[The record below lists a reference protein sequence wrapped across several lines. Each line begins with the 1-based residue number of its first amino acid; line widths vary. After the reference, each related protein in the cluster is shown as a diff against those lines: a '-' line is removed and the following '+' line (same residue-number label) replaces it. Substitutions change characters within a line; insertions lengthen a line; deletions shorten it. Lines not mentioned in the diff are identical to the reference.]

1 MTLDELQ
8 VRSRLIGQEVEKATQ
23 TLYILQGHK
32 QEVDFQ
38 IADLEKP
45 VPVADPEPDPE
56 NPCIPEP
63 EPAVES

>member
-38 IADLEKP
+38 IADSSPIWKL
-45 VPVADPEPDPE
+45 
-56 NPCIPEP
+56 
-63 EPAVES
+63 SSGS

>member
-1 MTLDELQ
+1 MTLEELQ
-8 VRSRLIGQEVEKATQ
+8 VRSRLIGQEVEKAMQ

-38 IADLEKP
+38 IAELEKP
-45 VPVADPEPDPE
+45 VPEAPPEPEPE
-56 NPCIPEP
+56 NPAVPEP